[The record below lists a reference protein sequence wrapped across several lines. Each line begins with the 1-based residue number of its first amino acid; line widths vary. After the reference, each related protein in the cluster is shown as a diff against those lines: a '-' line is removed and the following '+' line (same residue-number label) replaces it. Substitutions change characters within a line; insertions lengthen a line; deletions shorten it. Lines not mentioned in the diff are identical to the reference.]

1 MLDCCVRTYNFFCL
15 VCSNQEMLTAWSV
28 EATSTKKCTR
38 IYVFISLRH
47 HIFFTILSLPQIST
61 SRRLLHRHKADRQI
75 IQIIV
80 LGINF
85 QLVSRAMLCLHK
97 YHTVRETAGCQ
108 HTRTAAYVYRKNNIQ
123 IKKCWDQRHRL
134 FLLHLLK
141 AYFYVFLFDKRTMSY
156 GHWCIEV
163 RHWWLLS
170 KTLFLVRR
178 LQVSRRE
185 IFFLFSLAR
194 IILLISSA
202 IGSLLLW
209 HYISA
214 HASNLFD
221 SMQSTEEL

>member
-1 MLDCCVRTYNFFCL
+1 MFLFLFDTISFSRYYL
-15 VCSNQEMLTAWSV
+15 
-28 EATSTKKCTR
+28 
-38 IYVFISLRH
+38 SLR
-47 HIFFTILSLPQIST
+47 FPP
-61 SRRLLHRHKADRQI
+61 ADVYYIDIRQI
-75 IQIIV
+75 AKSFKSLIV

-214 HASNLFD
+214 HASKFFD
-221 SMQSTEEL
+221 SILSTEEL